1 MTFNGSNSKNK
12 INKNCDHLVLNYFL
26 KHRRRQTEKERG
38 SEGDRQKRVW
48 LDPRERETKREI
60 PLASFA
66 GLKSVIKRDA
76 EKERGRGERR
86 SASER
91 AKHASLTNAFQ
102 LSSSSSSSSREAAA
116 AAPMRHKPSI
126 EGKHEPQQQQQQCST
141 SNGDLASD
149 VNTYC
154 Q

>member
-1 MTFNGSNSKNK
+1 MTFNGSNSKKKKN

-38 SEGDRQKRVW
+38 SKRDRQKRVW
-48 LDPRERETKREI
+48 LDPRERETKKEI

-102 LSSSSSSSSREAAA
+102 LSSSSSSREAAA

>member
-1 MTFNGSNSKNK
+1 MTFNGSNSKKK

-38 SEGDRQKRVW
+38 SERDRQQRVW

-76 EKERGRGERR
+76 EKEWGERR

-102 LSSSSSSSSREAAA
+102 LSSSSSSSSRGAA

-126 EGKHEPQQQQQQCST
+126 EGKHEPQQQHQQQQCST